1 MDFWNGIIDFLA
13 GLERQHFAHHP
24 LNSYF
29 AVANDLREL
38 TELLK

>member
-1 MDFWNGIIDFLA
+1 MELSTFGRI
-13 GLERQHFAHHP
+13 ERQHFAHHP

>member
-1 MDFWNGIIDFLA
+1 MALSTFGRIGEA
-13 GLERQHFAHHP
+13 AFAHHP

>member
-1 MDFWNGIIDFLA
+1 MALSTFWPDWRGSIC
-13 GLERQHFAHHP
+13 HHP